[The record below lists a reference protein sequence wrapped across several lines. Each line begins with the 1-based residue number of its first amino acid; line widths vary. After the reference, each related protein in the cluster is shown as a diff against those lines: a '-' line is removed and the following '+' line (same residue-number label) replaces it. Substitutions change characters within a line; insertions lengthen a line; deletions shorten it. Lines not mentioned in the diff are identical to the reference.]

1 MNNSN
6 HLKILA
12 VILALLGVGIT
23 AYQIFALKTP
33 LTETEHV
40 SLWTVDTRITFDVRG
55 EARPVE
61 LRFYLPPVSGAYQL
75 SNELFIANGYGQS
88 LFDDGQ
94 NRLVV
99 WTARKVSGPQ
109 TLFYRMNLAKASVP
123 PPDVPGETWRA
134 PMPVD
139 EVDKVAVDTLL
150 DEIRQKS
157 ADTISFITTAVQ
169 TVHEPHNP
177 NVKLLLGPDETP
189 LRRMQVLELLLSQA
203 HIPIQAAHTLR
214 LTAGKQEPELW
225 MRSYIDSTR
234 HSDADWY
241 YFNQATYTKGLPPER
256 LLWWTGDESLIR
268 ASGARAQA
276 DFRLDRNELTARSL
290 EEVTGS
296 GNFSLYS
303 LPLSTQY
310 AYRLMLMIPFGVF
323 IILILRNIVGLET
336 LGTFA
341 PVLIALAFRETG
353 LAFGLVFFTLIVSTG
368 LLLRAYLEQ
377 LKLQMLPRLSVV
389 LSFVILLIIA
399 ASLLCYKLGFDAG
412 LSITLFPMVILTMV
426 IERVSV
432 TWEERGGYHAF
443 RVSLGTMAAAA
454 VVYVALN
461 IQSLAYLVFTFP
473 AILLVLVSVMLGIGR
488 YRGYRLTELA
498 RFKDL
503 IRRG

>member
-12 VILALLGVGIT
+12 VILALLGIIIT

-33 LTETEHV
+33 LTETEHA
-40 SLWTVDTRITFDVRG
+40 SLWTVDTRITFDVR
-55 EARPVE
+55 EAKPVE
-61 LRFYLPPVSGAYQL
+61 LRFYVPPTGGVYQL

-88 LFDDGQ
+88 VFDDGQ

-109 TLFYRMNLAKASVP
+109 TLFYRMNLARATDP
-123 PPDVPGETWRA
+123 LPAAPGETWRA

-139 EVDKVAVDTLL
+139 EVDKMAVDTLL
-150 DEIRQKS
+150 GEIRQKS

-169 TVHEPHNP
+169 KVHETQNP
-177 NVKLLLGPDETP
+177 NVKLLLGPDESP
-189 LRRMQVLELLLSQA
+189 RRRMQVLELLLSQA
-203 HIPIQAAHTLR
+203 HIPIEAAHTLR
-214 LTAGKQEPELW
+214 LTEDGKQEPELW
-225 MRSYIDSTR
+225 MRSYIDSAKHQDT
-234 HSDADWY
+234 DWY
-241 YFNQATYTKGLPPER
+241 YFNQETYTKGLPPDR
-256 LLWWTGDESLIR
+256 VLWWTGNESIIR
-268 ASGARAQA
+268 ASGTRAQV
-276 DFRLDRNELTARSL
+276 DFRIDRNELTARSL
-290 EEVTGS
+290 EEVTGDGS
-296 GNFSLYS
+296 FSLYS

-336 LGTFA
+336 LGTFT

-353 LAFGLVFFTLIVSTG
+353 LTFGLVFFTLIVSVG

-389 LSFVILLIIA
+389 LSCVILLIIA
-399 ASLLCYKLGFDAG
+399 ASVLCYKLGFDAG

-454 VVYVALN
+454 VVYLVLN
-461 IQSLAYLVFTFP
+461 IQSLAYFVFTFP
-473 AILLVLVSVMLGIGR
+473 AILLVLVAVMLGIGR

-503 IRRG
+503 IRKG